1 MRKLFLCLVILAV
14 VCISSGTVSFASNEK
29 ILAFCGAAS
38 KPAMEEAAE
47 IFQKQTGIKVDLNF
61 GGSGTML
68 SQMKMA
74 RRGDVYI
81 PGSPDYMVK
90 AEREGLVDPKS
101 IKILTFLLP
110 AIGVQT
116 GNPKGIKSLEDLAKP
131 GIKVGIG
138 NPESVCVGL
147 YAVEL
152 LQKNKLL
159 RDVSKNIVTHASS
172 CAATEALITMKKVD
186 AVIGWE
192 VFSNWNP
199 GKIETIFLKASEI
212 PRIAYIPAGISTYA
226 TNRVASQ
233 KFIDFLTLGEGRK
246 IFTKWGYAVTEQDVR
261 RYAPNALIGGEYLL
275 PKDWNAQ

>member
-1 MRKLFLCLVILAV
+1 MRKLFFCLVILAA
-14 VCISSGTVSFASNEK
+14 VCISSEAGSFAGNEK
-29 ILAFCGAAS
+29 ILVFCGAAS

-101 IKILTFLLP
+101 IKILTFLVP

-172 CAATEALITMKKVD
+172 CAATEALIAMKKVD

-212 PRIAYIPAGISTYA
+212 PRLAYIPAGISTYA
-226 TNRVASQ
+226 TNSVAAQ
-233 KFIDFLTLGEGRK
+233 KFIDFLALGEGRK
-246 IFTKWGYAVTEQDVR
+246 IFAKWGYAVTEKEAR